1 VLLNFENKIQWS
13 PDVLWISTRKKV
25 SCDHSKS
32 KAHLTPVSNFLSLST
47 SFLMSDKHYEQRKKL
62 SVEGQL
68 CVRQIFGKEFNICAK
83 KKSHNE
89 SKPHIDCDGNFILM
103 FK

>member
-1 VLLNFENKIQWS
+1 
-13 PDVLWISTRKKV
+13 
-25 SCDHSKS
+25 
-32 KAHLTPVSNFLSLST
+32 
-47 SFLMSDKHYEQRKKL
+47 MSDKHYEQRKKL

>member
-1 VLLNFENKIQWS
+1 MYCGFQQE
-13 PDVLWISTRKKV
+13 KKV

-32 KAHLTPVSNFLSLST
+32 NAYLTPVSNFLSLST

-68 CVRQIFGKEFNICAK
+68 WVCL
-83 KKSHNE
+83 
-89 SKPHIDCDGNFILM
+89 SKIW
-103 FK
+103 